1 MWNKKWLTH
10 SLLIAEQCAESDED
24 SDCVNANQQC
34 GQIEGIYAQSGYSF
48 YDIRQQG
55 DDTPHPF
62 VDELNKASV
71 IKELGARG
79 HFSMC
84 SDSVVCI
91 EGRYTRYLWISNTS

>member
-91 EGRYTRYLWISNTS
+91 RGRYKLSTDL